1 MVAIARE
8 DLILIGTIVADETLV
23 EKYEVDYEQ
32 KNAVASGKFFEAH
45 PSAKI
50 DTAIGVGGLVL
61 GLFGN
66 KIGLRDPF
74 YRLLAMVLGAKH
86 LGRLARVYWDFKEG
100 GSVVTT
106 ARATPIRVKVS
117 AGAQRIPAKLK

>member
-8 DLILIGTIVADETLV
+8 DLILVGTIVADETIV

-32 KNAVASGKFFEAH
+32 KNTVASDKFFEAH

-50 DTAIGVGGLVL
+50 DAAIGVGGLVL
-61 GLFGN
+61 GFWGN

-86 LGRLARVYWDFKEG
+86 LGRMVRMYWDFKESG
-100 GSVVTT
+100 GVTTT
-106 ARATPIRVKVS
+106 ARAAPIKVRVSSSGRV
-117 AGAQRIPAKLK
+117 PARLK